1 MNWKDI
7 SADPNSSQV
16 LLYRSELLAKA
27 RRKELI
33 SDRAAYIC
41 SLAKGKEVLDI
52 GVVEHFGGSS
62 NRADWLHGQ
71 ICKHAKTCLGIDI
84 LEDEIRVLQNKGYNV
99 VVWDITGAPLPQIFD
114 LIVIGDV
121 IEHLGNPFAFFSN
134 ATKMLNSGGRIV
146 LTAPNPWYANVI
158 VKNVFEGNPFT
169 DSADHVAWFDA
180 GTFCELAARSGFMLD
195 RYAGVMANWSSIRS
209 ALFLR
214 LAPILISLGI
224 RSEVFAKTIIYEFIL
239 AGG

>member
-1 MNWKDI
+1 M
-7 SADPNSSQV
+7 
-16 LLYRSELLAKA
+16 
-27 RRKELI
+27 
-33 SDRAAYIC
+33 
-41 SLAKGKEVLDI
+41 
-52 GVVEHFGGSS
+52 
-62 NRADWLHGQ
+62 
-71 ICKHAKTCLGIDI
+71 
-84 LEDEIRVLQNKGYNV
+84 
-99 VVWDITGAPLPQIFD
+99 
-114 LIVIGDV
+114 IGDV

-146 LTAPNPWYANVI
+146 LTAPNPWYSNVI

-180 GTFCELAARSGFMLD
+180 GTFCELAARSGLMLD

-214 LAPILISLGI
+214 LAPILINLGI